1 MRIIVFTHPKF
12 INSNSMPRF
21 ARMIVDGMKLRG
33 HTVEEWSAK
42 PYFYKLPLS
51 GTVMKWL
58 GYIDQ
63 YLVFPIVILGR
74 LFCGN
79 HKDAVFVFTDQ
90 ALGPW
95 VPLVKKYPHIIHVHD
110 FMAYHSSLGAH
121 PENPTSRTGKLYQKF
136 IKNGFSKG
144 KCFISVSKNTKAE
157 LDKILNW
164 DGEHSFVVYN
174 GLNPIFR
181 RIEKSK
187 AVSLLQDKLPL
198 PVLSEGFLL
207 HVGGNQW
214 YKNRNGVLEIYA
226 AYARQAPAESCLPL
240 VMIGANPTA
249 SLTALANNLPEW
261 AKVYFISGVSDEQ
274 VCAAYSLASLFLF
287 PSLEE
292 GFGWPIAEAMACGC
306 PVVTTNKAP
315 MTEVGGTAA
324 IYIERRTPE
333 NAVEWAEQSATRIL
347 ELLADESSMQTH
359 QTNGIERV
367 REFDAQST
375 LDAYEKIYM
384 STLNGIEK

>member
-1 MRIIVFTHPKF
+1 MNVVVFTHPQF
-12 INSNSMPRF
+12 LDSTSMPRF
-21 ARMIVDGMKLRG
+21 ARMIIEGMNARG
-33 HTVEEWSAK
+33 HVVETWTAK
-42 PYFYKLPLS
+42 PYFFNIPLPRS
-51 GTVMKWL
+51 IKKWL

-63 YLVFPIVILGR
+63 YIIFPLSVHFR
-74 LFCGN
+74 LPKYK
-79 HKDAVFVFTDQ
+79 KDKTLFVFADQ

-95 VPLVKKYPHIIHVHD
+95 VPLVKKYPHVIHVHD
-110 FMAYHSSLGAH
+110 FMAYHSSLGEH

-198 PVLSEGFLL
+198 PVLNEGFLL